1 MQVLDGLDEMRLA
14 EDKIHVGRLFDF
26 DGFKFHVWLHPQIT
40 QIALIVT
47 RRNSPR

>member
-14 EDKIHVGRLFDF
+14 EDEIHVGRLFDF

-40 QIALIVT
+40 QMMQIVT
-47 RRNSPR
+47 RRKPPL